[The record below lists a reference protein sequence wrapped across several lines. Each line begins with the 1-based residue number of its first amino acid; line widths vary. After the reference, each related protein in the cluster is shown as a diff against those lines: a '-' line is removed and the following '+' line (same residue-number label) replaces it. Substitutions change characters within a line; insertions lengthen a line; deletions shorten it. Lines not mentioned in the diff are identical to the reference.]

1 MQHKPDSAWGQSE
14 PHRINIGPA
23 RWAPHG
29 LGTLTAVLALLALGA
44 TQPSQAQAAPTADK
58 SAAAPAACPPLL
70 QRSFPRLQ
78 DEEPQALCQ
87 YAGKVI
93 LVVNTASY
101 CGFTSQYKGLEAIHS
116 RFKDRGFVVLGFPSN
131 DFGSQEPGSN
141 KDIAAFCENTFNVKF
156 PMFAKTVVKP
166 GLPGLN
172 PMFAELAAAT
182 GSAPR
187 WNFHKYL
194 IGRDGKP
201 VDAFGSITAPDSQ
214 SVVGAIEKLL

>member
-1 MQHKPDSAWGQSE
+1 MKPA
-14 PHRINIGPA
+14 HRSLLSLSSLVLVIA
-23 RWAPHG
+23 G
-29 LGTLTAVLALLALGA
+29 LWPVAAVK
-44 TQPSQAQAAPTADK
+44 AQAAPARPAPA
-58 SAAAPAACPPLL
+58 SAAAPAAPNCPALL

-78 DEEPQALCQ
+78 DEEPQPLCQ
-87 YAGKVI
+87 YAGKVL

-101 CGFTSQYKGLEAIHS
+101 CGFTKQYKGLEAIYS
-116 RFKDRGFVVLGFPSN
+116 KYKDRGLVVLGFPSN

-166 GLPGLN
+166 GSADLN
-172 PMFAELAAAT
+172 PLFAELARSLD
-182 GSAPR
+182 SAPR

-201 VDAFGSITAPDSQ
+201 VEAFGSMTAPDSA
-214 SVVGAIEKLL
+214 SVTKAIERLL